1 MRRSFLPDPSC
12 GRYNFRPA
20 CPRLARW
27 PGSPGAWHER
37 RNVLSERTIEIVE
50 LDRRMASDPDGVE
63 LKRLT
68 ERLAAGK
75 GRVVQEM
82 GRGVST
88 DEYAR
93 LSLLAQAYDA
103 GIDAL
108 PKLWASINE
117 DSNP

>member
-1 MRRSFLPDPSC
+1 MSDKT
-12 GRYNFRPA
+12 
-20 CPRLARW
+20 
-27 PGSPGAWHER
+27 
-37 RNVLSERTIEIVE
+37 VEIVE
-50 LDRRMASDPDGVE
+50 LDRRLTGDPDGAE
-63 LKRLT
+63 LRRLT
-68 ERLAAGK
+68 ERLSAGK

-108 PKLWASINE
+108 PKLWASIH
-117 DSNP
+117 DQPQS

>member
-1 MRRSFLPDPSC
+1 M
-12 GRYNFRPA
+12 
-20 CPRLARW
+20 
-27 PGSPGAWHER
+27 
-37 RNVLSERTIEIVE
+37 SERVIEIVE
-50 LDRRMASDPDGVE
+50 LDRRFGVDPDGVE

-68 ERLAAGK
+68 ERLLAGK

-88 DEYAR
+88 EQYAR
-93 LSLLAQAYDA
+93 LALLSQAYDA

-117 DSNP
+117 DPTG

>member
-1 MRRSFLPDPSC
+1 MSD
-12 GRYNFRPA
+12 
-20 CPRLARW
+20 
-27 PGSPGAWHER
+27 
-37 RNVLSERTIEIVE
+37 RNIEIVE
-50 LDRRMASDPDGVE
+50 LDRRFANDPDGVE
-63 LKRLT
+63 LRRLT

-75 GRVVQEM
+75 GRVAQEM

-117 DSNP
+117 DQSQHF

>member
-1 MRRSFLPDPSC
+1 MSD
-12 GRYNFRPA
+12 
-20 CPRLARW
+20 
-27 PGSPGAWHER
+27 
-37 RNVLSERTIEIVE
+37 RNVEIVE
-50 LDRRMASDPDGVE
+50 LDRRLSNDPDGTE
-63 LKRLT
+63 LRRLT
-68 ERLAAGK
+68 ERLSVGK
-75 GRVVQEM
+75 GRVVQEL

-117 DSNP
+117 DNRNPI

>member
-1 MRRSFLPDPSC
+1 M
-12 GRYNFRPA
+12 
-20 CPRLARW
+20 
-27 PGSPGAWHER
+27 
-37 RNVLSERTIEIVE
+37 SERTIEIVE
-50 LDRRMASDPDGVE
+50 LDRRFASDPNGIE

-68 ERLAAGK
+68 ERLVAGK

-88 DEYAR
+88 NEYAR

-108 PKLWASINE
+108 PKLWANIN
-117 DSNP
+117 DQN

>member
-1 MRRSFLPDPSC
+1 M
-12 GRYNFRPA
+12 
-20 CPRLARW
+20 
-27 PGSPGAWHER
+27 
-37 RNVLSERTIEIVE
+37 SERTIEIVE
-50 LDRRMASDPDGVE
+50 LDRRFAADPNGAE

-68 ERLAAGK
+68 ERLSAGK

-88 DEYAR
+88 EDYAR

-108 PKLWASINE
+108 PKLWAAINE
-117 DSNP
+117 DPNQ

>member
-1 MRRSFLPDPSC
+1 M
-12 GRYNFRPA
+12 
-20 CPRLARW
+20 
-27 PGSPGAWHER
+27 
-37 RNVLSERTIEIVE
+37 SERVIEIVE
-50 LDRRMASDPDGVE
+50 LDRRFGADPDGVE

-68 ERLAAGK
+68 ERLLAGK

-88 DEYAR
+88 EQYAR
-93 LSLLAQAYDA
+93 LALLSQAYDA

-117 DSNP
+117 DPTG